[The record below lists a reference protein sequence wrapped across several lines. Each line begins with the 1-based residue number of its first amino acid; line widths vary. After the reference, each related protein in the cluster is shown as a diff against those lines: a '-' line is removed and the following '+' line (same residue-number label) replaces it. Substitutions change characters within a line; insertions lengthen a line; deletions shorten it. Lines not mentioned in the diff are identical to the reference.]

1 LTLFEHIYKGIGQI
15 ALLIDPEKA
24 TDENA
29 LKELIRKADFAGIHY
44 FFVGGSTV
52 HRKDIE
58 RVVHIIKSACSIP
71 VLLFPGA
78 SHQLSPE
85 ADALLFLN
93 LISGRNPDFLIGHHV
108 QCAEEVL
115 EMNLEV
121 IPTGYILI
129 DGGKLTSVAYISQTT
144 PIPREKLSIARQ
156 TAIAGHLMGQRLIYF
171 DAGSGAL
178 MPVPAELIKEIRHT
192 LPTPV
197 IVGGGIRTI
206 EAIESMKEAGAN
218 VIVIGNKIEEDLDF
232 LLDIRSYIKGDLR
245 KLKI

>member
-1 LTLFEHIYKGIGQI
+1 MTLLERIYKGVGQI

-24 TDENA
+24 TDEQQ
-29 LKELIRKADFAGIHY
+29 LLDLIKKAGFAGVHF

-52 HRKDIE
+52 NRKDIE
-58 RVVHIIKSACSIP
+58 RVVHCIKSATDIP
-71 VLLFPGA
+71 VVLFPGA

-93 LISGRNPDFLIGHHV
+93 LLSGRNPDFLIGHHV

-115 EMNLEV
+115 GMHIEV
-121 IPTGYILI
+121 VPTAYILI
-129 DGGKLTSVAYISQTT
+129 DGGKLTSVAYVSQTT

-178 MPVPAELIKEIRHT
+178 QPVPTKLVSEIRAIV
-192 LPTPV
+192 PSPV

-206 EAIESMKEAGAN
+206 EAIENMKAAGAN
-218 VIVIGNKIEEDLDF
+218 VIVIGNKIEEDIDF
-232 LLDIRSYIKGDLR
+232 LLDIKAYIGNLNVE
-245 KLKI
+245 L